1 MLEPVDHQFAGLMI
15 GQEFETSAH
24 AVLRVVAIDPEMHC
38 VVAEDI
44 SGIALVDD
52 IAHFTATHRQSH

>member
-24 AVLRVVAIDPEMHC
+24 AVLRVVAIDPEMYC
-38 VVAEDI
+38 VVAEDP
-44 SGIALVDD
+44 SGTALIDD
-52 IAHFTATHRQSH
+52 IAHFTATHRPSF

>member
-1 MLEPVDHQFAGLMI
+1 MLEPVDHQFAGLVI

-52 IAHFTATHRQSH
+52 IAHFTATHRPS

>member
-1 MLEPVDHQFAGLMI
+1 MLEPADHRFAGLVI